1 MSALG
6 HKRTFALQKAM
17 SALLLK
23 ADVCGANRHV
33 CYGPIADIRHDLSN
47 LTSVF
52 RCEHVRIEIGNPLL
66 TFLRDAQIA

>member
-23 ADVCGANRHV
+23 ADVCGANRQV
-33 CYGPIADIRHDLSN
+33 CFGPKADMSKKERPPRGLSKVDRSE
-47 LTSVF
+47 LAALSSS
-52 RCEHVRIEIGNPLL
+52 PS
-66 TFLRDAQIA
+66 

>member
-6 HKRTFALQKAM
+6 QKQTFAPQKAM

-33 CYGPIADIRHDLSN
+33 CFGPKADIPIKHRIVVFAPVVASN
-47 LTSVF
+47 NRF
-52 RCEHVRIEIGNPLL
+52 LL
-66 TFLRDAQIA
+66 IDADCSNYL

>member
-33 CYGPIADIRHDLSN
+33 GFGPIADMD
-47 LTSVF
+47 
-52 RCEHVRIEIGNPLL
+52 
-66 TFLRDAQIA
+66 QIFGDTAESTL